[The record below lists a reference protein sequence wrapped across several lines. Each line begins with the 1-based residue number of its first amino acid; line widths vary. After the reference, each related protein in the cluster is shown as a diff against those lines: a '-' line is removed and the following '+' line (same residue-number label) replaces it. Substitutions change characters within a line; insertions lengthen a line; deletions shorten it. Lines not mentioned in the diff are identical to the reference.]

1 RAYWG
6 GSPVR
11 QHRPA
16 MDPRLLQDERFGR
29 LSAAAK
35 LLWYHLAFSCPH
47 VGLSLN
53 EICQGLVELGDP
65 ELLGYLCRYAM
76 PHEPEEEGAPCPD
89 GGRRH
94 RAR

>member
-1 RAYWG
+1 M
-6 GSPVR
+6 R
-11 QHRPA
+11 QHRPT
-16 MDPRLLQDERFGR
+16 MDPRILRDERFGR

-47 VGLSLN
+47 MGLSLE
-53 EICQGLVELGDP
+53 EICRGLVELGDP

-76 PHEPEEEGAPCPD
+76 PHHPKEGAPWPS
-89 GGRRH
+89 GERRR

>member
-1 RAYWG
+1 M
-6 GSPVR
+6 R

-16 MDPRLLQDERFGR
+16 MDPRLLQDERFAR

-47 VGLSLN
+47 VGLSLD
-53 EICQGLVELGDP
+53 EICQGLAELGDP
-65 ELLGYLCRYAM
+65 ELLGHLCRYATP
-76 PHEPEEEGAPCPD
+76 PHLLEEAAPWPS
-89 GGRRH
+89 GGRRR